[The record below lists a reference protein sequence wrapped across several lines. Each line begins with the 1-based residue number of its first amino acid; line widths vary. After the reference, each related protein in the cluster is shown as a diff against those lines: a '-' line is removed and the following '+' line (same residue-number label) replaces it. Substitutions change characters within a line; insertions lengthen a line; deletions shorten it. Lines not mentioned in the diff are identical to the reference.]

1 MDNNDALFYE
11 RRQSNRLPL
20 RMTFKFAI
28 LDSSGELTALES
40 AITKNISSYGLLF
53 TRLKSIPIDT
63 DLKIL
68 LYVPGKKAKPLEVVG
83 KVARVEKLLSGEFDL
98 GVRFI
103 SVSEELKEQLINFL
117 DRMNILRL
125 LEDVGK
131 KDISDLHLTIDSP
144 PMIRYSGKIQPLND
158 HVLDKE
164 EIEQM
169 VLSLLSDEQRKFFL
183 LNKDMDFSFSLVSGL
198 RFRVSIYRQR
208 GSTEVVFRNI
218 TSHMESFLDLG
229 LPCVLEDICHL
240 KEGLIIIAG
249 TTGSGKTT
257 TITSMIDFVNKNI
270 GGVILS
276 LEKPIEYMHNNA
288 KGIVKQRE
296 VGVDVGSF
304 SIGLKAGLRQD
315 PDVIVVG
322 EVLDPDTMDTALQA
336 AETGHLVITS
346 MHATDTLQV
355 FDRIV
360 SMFTLEQR
368 NFIYARLSHSLKAI
382 ITQRLLP
389 NRDGVGRVVASE
401 ICIVNTPIKRII
413 HQGDFTQLISIM
425 QTSAKYKMNLMQDSI
440 GKLFEEGKISGETYE
455 MYTKKQE
462 IEIR

>member
-1 MDNNDALFYE
+1 MDNNEALFYE

-20 RMTFKFAI
+20 RIKVKFSI
-28 LDSSGELTALES
+28 LSSSDELTALEI
-40 AITKNISSYGLLF
+40 AVTKNISSFGVLF
-53 TRLKSIPIDT
+53 TRPKAIPIDT

-68 LYVPGKKAKPLEVVG
+68 LYVPGTKSNPLEVIG
-83 KVARVEKLLSGEFDL
+83 RVARVEKLLSGDFDL
-98 GVRFI
+98 GIRFI
-103 SVSEELKEQLINFL
+103 TVSAEQKEELINCL

-125 LEDVGK
+125 LEEVGK
-131 KDISDLHLTIDSP
+131 KEISDLHLTINSP
-144 PMIRYSGKIQPLND
+144 PMIRYNGKIQPLND
-158 HVLDKE
+158 HVLEKE

-169 VLSLLSDEQRKFFL
+169 VLSMLDEEQRKYFL
-183 LNKDMDFSFSLVSGL
+183 LNKDMDFSFSLSSIL

-208 GSTEVVFRNI
+208 GNTEVVFRNI
-218 TSHMESFLDLG
+218 TSNIDNFSDLG
-229 LPCVLEDICHL
+229 LPGVIEDLCHL

-257 TITSMIDFVNKNI
+257 TITSMINFINKNI
-270 GGVILS
+270 GGVVLS
-276 LEKPIEYMHNNA
+276 LEKPIEYMHKNE
-288 KGIVKQRE
+288 KGIIKQRE
-296 VGVDVGSF
+296 VGVDVASF

-360 SMFTLEQR
+360 SMFALEQR
-368 NFIYARLSHSLKAI
+368 NFIYTRLSHSLKAI

-389 NRDGVGRVVASE
+389 HRDGVGRVVASE

-413 HQGDFTQLISIM
+413 HQGDLTQLVSIM

-440 GKLFEEGKISGETYE
+440 AKLFEEGKISGETYE
-455 MYTKKQE
+455 IYTKKQE